1 MTHRP
6 RSRRRI
12 AVPLLLGALAAAA
25 LGTVRSLAQEPM
37 PEGSTAPSAAT
48 AEPAA
53 PVAPTDPAPAAAAP
67 PATAPAKPPV
77 PRPLRPGL
85 KAYDVGVYLTF
96 SDDPQFTPLLRQ
108 DVAGGVREELESR
121 AGAFWRPLDVREA
134 DQTLRI
140 APIRDD
146 RAVIERLTPELKRR
160 SNDKVFLA
168 AIDATGGELG
178 VRVAEWDRSSASLG
192 VWVRETVTDRRLLAA
207 TVTRLV
213 GKTFRP
219 LATIES
225 VDGQTTILELRASEL
240 APPDPR
246 FLPIQEGDS
255 LQPFLRFLT
264 RTREVDRIQAVPW
277 TYLLVEEV
285 DRSRAVCRVISS
297 FKSPLPASRRR
308 MELMAV
314 GATPVYEQTT
324 LEIAPHSTPQNPV
337 VGARVELLDRL
348 PTKEDAVEDRVI
360 TSTDRFG
367 RVSIPVDPLKPLVWV
382 YVFSG
387 KSVLA
392 RVPIVP
398 GLVPTMT
405 LAVPDDTPR
414 LMVEGELSL
423 LEGELI
429 DVVGR
434 REVLMARARQIVKGN
449 RWDEIEKLTTQVED
463 LPSLAE
469 FERRAEAVRIAGIQ
483 AARNHQ
489 DKIAEARIGRLVAG
503 FLALVKEHLDPE
515 KITAFKDEMAELRR
529 AQ

>member
-1 MTHRP
+1 MIPSVRFHRL
-6 RSRRRI
+6 
-12 AVPLLLGALAAAA
+12 AAPLLFGTLAFAA
-25 LGTVRSLAQEPM
+25 LWGVRSTAQEPM
-37 PEGSTAPSAAT
+37 PEGSSAAP
-48 AEPAA
+48 ASAVEPPAQ
-53 PVAPTDPAPAAAAP
+53 PSPTDPAAIPT
-67 PATAPAKPPV
+67 TAPAAKPPV

-96 SDDPQFTPLLRQ
+96 ADDPRFSPQLRQ
-108 DVAGGVREELESR
+108 EVAAGIREELESR
-121 AGAFWRPLDVREA
+121 AGAFWRPLEVREA
-134 DQTLRI
+134 DQALRI

-146 RAVIERLTPELKRR
+146 RAVIERLAPELKRR
-160 SNDKVFLA
+160 TSDKIFLA
-168 AIDATGGELG
+168 AIDAVGGEFA

-207 TVTRLV
+207 NVTRLV
-213 GKTFRP
+213 GNTFRP

-225 VDGQTTILELRASEL
+225 VDGQTAVLELRAAEL

-297 FKSPLPASRRR
+297 FKSPLPAGRRR

-324 LEIAPHSTPQNPV
+324 LEIAPHGNPQNPV

-348 PTKEDAVEDRVI
+348 PTKEDTVEDRVI
-360 TSTDRFG
+360 TTTDRFG
-367 RVSIPVDPLKPLVWV
+367 RVSVPVDPLKPLVWV

-398 GLVPTMT
+398 GLVPMMS
-405 LAVPDDTPR
+405 LSVPDDAPR

-434 REVLMARARQIVKGN
+434 REVLMARARQIVKSN

-463 LPSLAE
+463 LPAIAE
-469 FERRAEAVRIAGIQ
+469 FERRADAVRIAGIQ

-529 AQ
+529 VQ